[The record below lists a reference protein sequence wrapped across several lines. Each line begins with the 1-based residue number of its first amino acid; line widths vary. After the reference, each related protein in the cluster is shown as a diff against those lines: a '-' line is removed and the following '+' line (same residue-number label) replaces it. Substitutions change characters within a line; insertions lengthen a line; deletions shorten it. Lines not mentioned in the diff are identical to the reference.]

1 MNTRRIYVEL
11 DEALRPYLFFWDEWA
26 INGNCNL
33 RANEIELLNR
43 YIHSEFN
50 SEVFD
55 YLSPDDHVDALRNL
69 RKKLT
74 AGYPIF
80 KTYVIV
86 HFLDTVMQMARN
98 YPNGYDA
105 FMNTAISDLEI
116 TDELKSQLANFQTY
130 SLKQLFAIYKA
141 GDFYQAWFYYKIVEV
156 QKVCKQQNH
165 LFILNP
171 ASP

>member
-1 MNTRRIYVEL
+1 MN
-11 DEALRPYLFFWDEWA
+11 EALRPYLFFWDEWL
-26 INGNCNL
+26 INRNCNL

-43 YIHSEFN
+43 YIYCEFK

-55 YLSPDDHVDALRNL
+55 DLSHHERIDALRTL
-69 RKKLT
+69 PAKLT
-74 AGYPIF
+74 VGYPIF
-80 KTYVIV
+80 KIYVIV

-116 TDELKSQLANFQTY
+116 TDQLKNQLSNFQTY

-171 ASP
+171 VGP